1 LFEDPAEPHQITLT
15 ATDADNDP
23 VTWTI
28 SSNANHGTAT
38 VESTVT
44 DSGKSNTISYQP
56 NPNYYGSD
64 TFEVKIEDDRG
75 GIDTLIVNVTINPRN
90 DPPVNTALPSISGQP
105 NVGQTLTAVKGVWN
119 DDIDQP
125 NAKLTYSYQ
134 WQLSDSASEGSYTNI
149 SGATNKTYTVTRQC
163 KEKFIRLEVTASDSG
178 VGLPESQSSTKL
190 SDWIFISNVTPVF
203 KEKPPLIVEMDEDSN
218 PRPFDLILQ
227 AIDPDDYTL
236 TWKMTSDPSHGK
248 TTIGEETGLTNTIMY
263 QPASNYNGL
272 DSFVIRISDKSGGE
286 TITVQVDI
294 AAVNDPPNLTMT
306 SSQPTPIEEDHYF
319 DPISFDLK
327 DIDNSQLTVSV
338 DTDHSFFSN
347 ISICS
352 GNTCKECSNN
362 NCNIQFPFQTRSLT
376 RALRI
381 IQNMTGINNQ
391 LADEQDIDKNTL
403 IGIPES
409 IYYLRDTSST
419 EGGLSLRLTPTTNIA
434 GEAPFT
440 LYVTDASGATA
451 PQPID
456 ISVIAKVDGPILKV
470 QDSTGDEDKK
480 IKIDIKELELID
492 KDGSE
497 ILSDITIE
505 GIPEGATLYENN
517 TPRSCNGTCTVIH
530 TMFDKLYIKPKQY
543 DSDPINLKLSVSSWE
558 RTRTKNVK
566 TVTENLTINVTPVAN
581 PSDVL
586 IADQFS
592 GDEDKK
598 IHITFDTL
606 KLRDSDRSEYFDRIE
621 LTNYPPNATYSAGYV
636 KDNKRIIEFDD
647 KEPTDIDKSGW
658 DFTITPSGEDGEYY
672 EMDIAVYS
680 KEKDNNDTAVTT
692 RQVKLSITKQT
703 INEDVSG
710 TCFISTTTD
719 PTKSL
724 NFLKYLIVFM
734 SLIVIFQRLNIKRII
749 AASMVL
755 LVCTSS
761 LHAETISWQNVD
773 YFSFKP
779 MITMESLGSGQV
791 DEVFLLETE
800 TSYSSPLGFQFG
812 LGGIKKNNFILEAT
826 LDYISSFDDEEG
838 GKSNSVDVINIMANA
853 KYPYAFSDQ
862 LTGFGSFGLGFMLS
876 QQDIGFRG
884 KSVSIKNLG
893 LSTRL
898 GLGMDWKLNEQWAL
912 GMELTTNM
920 GIGDV
925 DFVKFSSL
933 NLVARYY
940 FGETQP
946 EAHKEVTPEPEKPVV
961 DQKLK
966 ERLESKIVQINSEIE
981 RIEQNNGSKHASI
994 QLEQMKHYY
1003 KQAVSALE
1011 GNELDKAQSLIEKVE
1026 SDKALVVN
1034 QMKKAV
1040 YDRIYRLNT
1049 YIGQL
1054 DSSADLGQVNE
1065 LIEKAKSLAEQVEI
1079 VDAFAVLDKAN
1090 TKIFSLLESVCYTA
1104 QEDIHNARKL
1114 IDSLKKTTNVDA
1126 QGIIHSASK
1135 HLTSATKAHTEKK
1148 CKDAITEALQAK
1160 NIAESAVS
1168 ILINKDIRE
1177 AAKKRIASAKKW
1189 TDESKTLADK
1199 LYETYGIKTPDDLQV
1214 ILNHYAIAKN
1224 AFDSQQYDD
1233 AIKQANS
1240 AIKTAEKFMSHI
1252 KTLARQKFNNQLKS
1266 LEKQL
1271 NDFDKQI
1278 ERMSFLVQ
1286 PEKISVPDS
1295 IAQNAKRIIDAL
1307 KAKRRLEILEKL
1319 KTLKSAQEKYQ
1330 IAQDNL
1336 NAISIKPIHARVIIE
1351 AAGDDP
1357 KAIDFLKAREGLASY
1372 MQQLKKYHIDR
1383 KTIDLQPALG
1393 YQDQLQ
1399 FLETAEEVKDSFPM
1413 FQADSS
1419 FRAQFKK
1426 AVHSFSYAEGLRRI
1440 VYIVSSRRTFI
1451 VPDDLENE
1459 IAQLKSKSRE
1469 QRISFSCIYIYSG
1482 GTPRG
1487 KALKNMALKTNGK
1500 FYPCKTENDVRDA
1513 LKDIFKQNQ

>member
-1 LFEDPAEPHQITLT
+1 MPM
-15 ATDADNDP
+15 
-23 VTWTI
+23 
-28 SSNANHGTAT
+28 AN
-38 VESTVT
+38 
-44 DSGKSNTISYQP
+44 KN
-56 NPNYYGSD
+56 GSD
-64 TFEVKIEDDRG
+64 TFTIQISDGLG
-75 GIDTLIVNVTINPRN
+75 GTDTLTVNVTINPRN

-248 TTIGEETGLTNTIMY
+248 TTIGEETGLTNTIVY

-272 DSFVIRISDKSGGE
+272 DSFDIRIFDEFGGE

-306 SSQPTPIEEDHYF
+306 TSQPTPIEEDLYF
-319 DPISFDLK
+319 EPILFELE
-327 DIDNSQLTVSV
+327 DIDDNKVTISV
-338 DTDHSFFSN
+338 NTDHSFFSN

-352 GNTCKECSNN
+352 ESICKECSDNT
-362 NCNIQFPFQTRSLT
+362 CTIDFPIQTRSLT

-381 IQNMTGINNQ
+381 IQNMTGINNS
-391 LADEQDIDKNTL
+391 LTDEQDIDNNTL
-403 IGIPES
+403 IGLPES
-409 IYYLRDTSST
+409 LYYLSSKST
-419 EGGLSLRLTPTTNIA
+419 EGSFTLELTPTANISGDIPLTVLIKDSSGDA
-434 GEAPFT
+434 DSQSLT
-440 LYVTDASGATA
+440 L
-451 PQPID
+451 
-456 ISVIAKVDGPILKV
+456 SVIAEVDGPILEVK
-470 QDSTGDEDKK
+470 DSNGSEDNK
-480 IKIDIKELELID
+480 IKVDITKLELID
-492 KDGSE
+492 TDNSE

-505 GIPEGATLYENN
+505 GIPEGAILYENN
-517 TPRSCNGTCTVIH
+517 TPKTCNGTCLVSH
-530 TMFDKLYIKPKQY
+530 TLFEQLYIKPEQY
-543 DSDPINLKLSVSSWE
+543 NSDPIHLKISVSSWE
-558 RTRTKNVK
+558 RTRTNDIK
-566 TVTENLTINVTPVAN
+566 TVSKNLTINITPVAN
-581 PSDVL
+581 PPEVD

-592 GDEDKK
+592 GDEGKQ
-598 IHITFDTL
+598 IPITFETL
-606 KLRDSDRSEYFDRIE
+606 KLKDLDDSEYLDRIE
-621 LTNYPPNATYSAGYV
+621 ITDYPPNATFSAGYEEG
-636 KDNKRIIEFDD
+636 DKRIIEFDESHTD
-647 KEPTDIDKSGW
+647 KDKSGW
-658 DFTITPSGEDGEYY
+658 GFNITPSGLDGESYTL
-672 EMDIAVYS
+672 DIRVYS
-680 KEKDNNDTAVTT
+680 KEKANNDEAVTN
-692 RQVKLSITKQT
+692 RSVKLSITKQT

-940 FGETQP
+940 FDKSSP
-946 EAHKEVTPEPEKPVV
+946 KAPKEPPPEPEKPLV

-966 ERLESKIVQINSEIE
+966 QQLESRIVQINSDLQMIDK
-981 RIEQNNGSKHASI
+981 NDGSKYASV

-1011 GNELDKAQSLIEKVE
+1011 ANELDNAQTLISKVE
-1026 SDKALVVN
+1026 SDKAVVIS

-1040 YDRIYRLNT
+1040 YNKIFKLNT
-1049 YIGQL
+1049 YMAQL
-1054 DSSADLGQVNE
+1054 DESDDLSQVTAS
-1065 LIEKAKSLAEQVEI
+1065 IENAKNLAENVEI
-1079 VDAFAVLDKAN
+1079 VSAFDTLNQTETRIAR
-1090 TKIFSLLESVCYTA
+1090 LLESVCYSA
-1104 QEDIHNARKL
+1104 QEEINKARIL
-1114 IDSLKKTTNVDA
+1114 IESLNKTTNDDA
-1126 QGIIHSASK
+1126 QNIIQRANE
-1135 HLTSATKAHTEKK
+1135 HLAAATEARTQNL
-1148 CKDAITEALQAK
+1148 CKDSISEARQAK
-1160 NIAESAVS
+1160 NVAESAVS
-1168 ILINKDIRE
+1168 ELINKDIRA
-1177 AAKKRIASAKKW
+1177 AAKKRIETARKM
-1189 TDESKTLADK
+1189 TDNAQKLADE
-1199 LYETYGIKTPDDLQV
+1199 LYETYGVKTPDQLQT
-1214 ILNHYAIAKN
+1214 IQNHYAIANN
-1224 AFDSQQYDD
+1224 AFEIKQYDD
-1233 AIKQANS
+1233 AIKQAKF
-1240 AIKTAEKFMSHI
+1240 AIETAETFMTKMKS
-1252 KTLARQKFNNQLKS
+1252 LAHRTYLNQVKS

-1271 NDFDKQI
+1271 KNFDQQI
-1278 ERMSFLVQ
+1278 EKMSFLVQ

-1295 IAQNAKRIIDAL
+1295 IAQNAKRSVKAL
-1307 KAKRRLEILEKL
+1307 KADKRSDVLKKL
-1319 KTLKSAQEKYQ
+1319 KTLKA
-1330 IAQDNL
+1330 AQDKFQTAQNSL
-1336 NAISIKPIHARVIIE
+1336 NAISIKPIHARIIIE

-1357 KAIDFLKAREGLASY
+1357 KAIDFLKARDGLASY
-1372 MQQLKKYHIDR
+1372 MQQLKKYNIDR
-1383 KTIDLQPALG
+1383 TTIDLQPALG

-1426 AVHSFSYAEGLRRI
+1426 AVHSFSYAEGLRRL

-1451 VPDDLENE
+1451 VPDDLDNE
-1459 IAQLKSKSRE
+1459 IAQLNPRNRE
-1469 QRISFSCIYIYSG
+1469 QNIAFSCIYIYSG
-1482 GTPRG
+1482 GKPRG
-1487 KALKNMALKTNGK
+1487 KALENMALKTNGK
-1500 FYPCKTENDVRDA
+1500 FYPCKSANDIRDA